1 MQMRMPR
8 LFVIFAGLVIAIAFA
23 VAGPADAAGRVS
35 SGTGFFVS
43 KRGYLIT
50 NFHVV
55 ESCRQVGV
63 QVGRA
68 IDTAR
73 VVALDPANDLALLA
87 TRLKPLQVADLRV
100 AAPEGE
106 TTISYGFPLGTDRTT
121 IGTVL
126 GLTGWHEGKLL
137 YLQSGNEPGMSGSA
151 VIDRTGNVIG
161 VNVGVLGLRIAKA
174 TGSAAVTALLDAH
187 GVGHAESDPAQQRPL
202 AEVIERAKKI
212 TAKVLCR
219 SDSGPTD
226 AQICRRAGAATPSDA
241 TIISACNRAIAAGTI
256 GGETLRSMYAQRAIF
271 YTKSHQYD
279 LAFRDCDAA
288 AQIAS
293 GDSDN
298 FRCRAQIYLS
308 MGDYGSAIE
317 QLDAALT
324 TFHGDTLAWLMRAGA
339 HLASGN
345 LTQGLADL
353 DQAIAID
360 PDFTDAIMLRG
371 AIFQATR
378 RHARAVADFDR
389 AISIYDQWI
398 KLYLLPA
405 THAELLAQ
413 RRHAQAVRR
422 DREPAFA
429 DDDETVR
436 LSH

>member
-1 MQMRMPR
+1 M
-8 LFVIFAGLVIAIAFA
+8 
-23 VAGPADAAGRVS
+23 
-35 SGTGFFVS
+35 
-43 KRGYLIT
+43 
-50 NFHVV
+50 
-55 ESCRQVGV
+55 
-63 QVGRA
+63 
-68 IDTAR
+68 
-73 VVALDPANDLALLA
+73 
-87 TRLKPLQVADLRV
+87 
-100 AAPEGE
+100 GE
-106 TTISYGFPLGTDRTT
+106 
-121 IGTVL
+121 
-126 GLTGWHEGKLL
+126 
-137 YLQSGNEPGMSGSA
+137 
-151 VIDRTGNVIG
+151 
-161 VNVGVLGLRIAKA
+161 
-174 TGSAAVTALLDAH
+174 
-187 GVGHAESDPAQQRPL
+187 
-202 AEVIERAKKI
+202 
-212 TAKVLCR
+212 
-219 SDSGPTD
+219 
-226 AQICRRAGAATPSDA
+226 
-241 TIISACNRAIAAGTI
+241 
-256 GGETLRSMYAQRAIF
+256 
-271 YTKSHQYD
+271 
-279 LAFRDCDAA
+279 
-288 AQIAS
+288 
-293 GDSDN
+293 
-298 FRCRAQIYLS
+298 
-308 MGDYGSAIE
+308 YGSAIE

>member
-55 ESCRQVGV
+55 ESCLQVGV

-87 TRLKPLQVADLRV
+87 THLKPLQVADLRV

-126 GLTGWHEGKLL
+126 GLTGWHDGKLL

-174 TGSAAVTALLDAH
+174 TGSAAVAALLDTH

-202 AEVIERAKKI
+202 VEVIERAKKI

-219 SDSGPTD
+219 SDWPDRRPDLPQGRRRD
-226 AQICRRAGAATPSDA
+226 ALRRHHHQRLQSRDRCRNDRGRNAEVDVCAARHFLYQKPSIRPGIPGLRCRRAD
-241 TIISACNRAIAAGTI
+241 RF
-256 GGETLRSMYAQRAIF
+256 RRQR
-271 YTKSHQYD
+271 
-279 LAFRDCDAA
+279 
-288 AQIAS
+288 
-293 GDSDN
+293 
-298 FRCRAQIYLS
+298 
-308 MGDYGSAIE
+308 
-317 QLDAALT
+317 
-324 TFHGDTLAWLMRAGA
+324 
-339 HLASGN
+339 
-345 LTQGLADL
+345 
-353 DQAIAID
+353 
-360 PDFTDAIMLRG
+360 
-371 AIFQATR
+371 
-378 RHARAVADFDR
+378 
-389 AISIYDQWI
+389 
-398 KLYLLPA
+398 
-405 THAELLAQ
+405 
-413 RRHAQAVRR
+413 
-422 DREPAFA
+422 
-429 DDDETVR
+429 
-436 LSH
+436 